1 VSEAELREALR
12 ERAGEEGLAWL
23 EDAVEQVRRA
33 PGAIHALFP
42 AVGRKVGRGPLD
54 ADRDPDRDTDPDLH
68 AWTVDDAART
78 LLVLALDDEIGPVL
92 EELYRNG
99 DAAERRAVLRS
110 LALVEPGES
119 GRRLVDDAVRTNEL
133 ALIAAALGPYAFDEL
148 DDAAVAQAVLK
159 CVFVGV
165 PLTGLDGLDRRVTPE
180 LSRMLAGYVHE
191 RIAAGRSV
199 PAEVWPVIDL
209 FPPVEELDAI
219 QAELDHPISERR
231 DAARAALALRPSPK
245 EA

>member
-1 VSEAELREALR
+1 MSEAELRAALR
-12 ERAGEEGLAWL
+12 ERASEEGVAWL
-23 EDAVEQVRRA
+23 EDAVERVRDDPRA
-33 PGAIHALFP
+33 LHALFP

-54 ADRDPDRDTDPDLH
+54 PDADPNLY

-78 LLVLALDDEIGPVL
+78 LLLLALGDGAGSAL
-92 EELYRNG
+92 EELYDNG

-110 LALVEPGES
+110 LALVEAGES

-133 ALIAAALGPYAFDEL
+133 ALIAAALGPYAFEQL
-148 DDAAVAQAVLK
+148 DDDAIAQAVLK

-165 PLTGLDGLDRRVTPE
+165 PLPGLDGLDRRVTPE

-199 PAEVWPVIDL
+199 PAEVWPVIDRY
-209 FPPVEELDAI
+209 PPALELDAI
-219 QAELDHPISERR
+219 RAELDHPISERR
-231 DAARAALALRPSPK
+231 DAARAALALRLSPK